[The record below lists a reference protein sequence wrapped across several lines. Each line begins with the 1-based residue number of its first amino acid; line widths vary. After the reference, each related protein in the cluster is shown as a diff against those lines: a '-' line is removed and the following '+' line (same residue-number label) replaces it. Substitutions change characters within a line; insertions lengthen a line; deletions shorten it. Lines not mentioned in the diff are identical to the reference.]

1 MKSIVKKEI
10 FVIAQ
15 EFRKFVSKF
24 FVSIQTS
31 YSKQLASLCCS
42 LIQDRYN
49 RIFKDIDTQQDIIDT
64 EVAKWMED
72 KNKTKKL
79 CGYEWIV
86 EQWKHFVF

>member
-1 MKSIVKKEI
+1 MGSIILHEIENLTPIFLPPYSPQLNPVERFYGEIRKST
-10 FVIAQ
+10 A
-15 EFRKFVSKF
+15 
-24 FVSIQTS
+24 
-31 YSKQLASLCCS
+31 
-42 LIQDRYN
+42 N